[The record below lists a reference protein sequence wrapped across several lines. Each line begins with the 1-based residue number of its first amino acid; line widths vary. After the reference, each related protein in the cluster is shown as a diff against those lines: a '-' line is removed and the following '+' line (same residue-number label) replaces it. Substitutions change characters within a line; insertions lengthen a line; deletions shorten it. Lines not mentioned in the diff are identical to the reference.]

1 MDRKTFDAVS
11 IITAIVLL
19 PLVVVSVV
27 AYFRG
32 ELTFADYAAAWR
44 EPLALLLGF
53 WFRGL
58 VSQKEG

>member
-1 MDRKTFDAVS
+1 MDRKTFDVVS

-27 AYFRG
+27 AYIRG
-32 ELTFADYAAAWR
+32 DLPFSEYAAAWR

-53 WFRGL
+53 WFRGFG
-58 VSQKEG
+58 SAA